1 MCPPPLS
8 TRRHIDVGRLTRI
21 VNGFSTFTVAGLRAP
36 EDRRLLDSTARQAL
50 RVLFSTR
57 GSYVQTL
64 LVEELAAAVDVLSRE
79 ALNELARR
87 LLGSVAA
94 VTEQRAREALG
105 PLRPLVIPLPTPFEL
120 LSRCSKSD
128 CLCAGFLAI
137 GLCFLSQ

>member
-1 MCPPPLS
+1 M
-8 TRRHIDVGRLTRI
+8 
-21 VNGFSTFTVAGLRAP
+21 AGLSAP
-36 EDRRLLDSTARQAL
+36 EDRRLLDSTARDAL

-105 PLRPLVIPLPTPFEL
+105 PLRPLVIPLPTPFEV
-120 LSRCSKSD
+120 LSR
-128 CLCAGFLAI
+128 
-137 GLCFLSQ
+137 